1 MRYRV
6 GIDVGGTFTDFLL
19 VRGDGSFAT
28 YKTITTPEDQSIG
41 IMHGLRHFAENES
54 NDAGLAGLLRNIDL
68 VVHGTTATTNSVL
81 TGSGART
88 GLLTTRGFRDAL
100 EMRRGVK
107 ERIYDNK
114 YPAPPPLVPRYRRL
128 PVAERLDYNGIVVEE
143 VNEHSV
149 QAACDA
155 LRADDVGAVAICFLN
170 AYGNGVNEAICKR
183 LVERH
188 LEGVYITTSHELL
201 PRIGFYDRLSTTVLN
216 SYTGPILAR
225 YLTSLARQLSE
236 NGFGGAL
243 LIMQSSGGVVSAET
257 AIRTPAGA
265 VYSGPAGGAI
275 AGERYAGVHGF
286 RKAVTFDMGGT
297 SLDVARIV
305 EGRAATV
312 PVADF
317 DRYRIALPMV
327 DVVSIGA
334 GGGSLARLIG
344 GILRVGPESA
354 GAQPG
359 PACYG
364 RGGTVPTVTDADLLL
379 GYINPAGLLGGRL
392 PLDTAAARSALSQHV
407 AEPLGILPEEAAAAV
422 YEVINVNMATAV
434 KDLLHERGDDPREF
448 VLVVAGGAGPLHA
461 IPAAAELGISS
472 VIIPRDASIFT
483 AAGVIFSDLRH
494 DFVQT
499 YFATLDQADC
509 DRLGAIFAALAAR
522 GRAALDAEGIAS
534 ANQSFK
540 YSLDLRYERQIYEI
554 PVPIPVVDT
563 PNIDLEGAAAT
574 FHRMHV
580 ESYGYNL
587 PNARIELIN
596 ARVTTIGR
604 AEPFYF
610 PEQQRGDAPAAVA
623 TRPVFLPG
631 SIKREEIEIFNSDA
645 LGRGAQLT
653 GPALVEGRATSVL
666 LPEGW
671 LLEVDKFG
679 SYVASRVTQPG
690 KNRP

>member
-1 MRYRV
+1 MSYRV

-19 VRGDGSFAT
+19 VRSDGSFAT
-28 YKTITTPEDQSIG
+28 YKTFTTPQDQSVG
-41 IMHGLRHFAENES
+41 IMNGLRHFADNEES
-54 NDAGLAGLLRNIDL
+54 GGGIAGLLGKIDL
-68 VVHGTTATTNSVL
+68 ILHGTTATTNSVL

-128 PVAERLDYNGIVVEE
+128 AVAERLDYKGVVVEE
-143 VNEHSV
+143 VNEESV
-149 QAACDA
+149 RAACDT

-170 AYGNGVNEAICKR
+170 AYGNGVNEAACKR
-183 LVERH
+183 LVETH
-188 LEGVYITTSHELL
+188 LEGVYITASHELL
-201 PRIGFYDRLSTTVLN
+201 PRVGFYDRLSTTVLN
-216 SYTGPILAR
+216 SYTGPILAG
-225 YLTSLARQLSE
+225 YLTSLTRQLNE
-236 NGFGGAL
+236 HGFSGAL

-275 AGERYAGVHGF
+275 AGERYAAVHAF

-305 EGRAATV
+305 DGRAATI

-334 GGGSLARLIG
+334 GGGSLARLVG
-344 GILRVGPESA
+344 GMLRVGPESA

-364 RGGTVPTVTDADLLL
+364 RGGAVPTVTDADLLL

-392 PLDTAAARSALSQHV
+392 PLDIAAARSALKQHV
-407 AEPLGILPEEAAAAV
+407 ADPLGISPEEAAAAI

-448 VLVVAGGAGPLHA
+448 ALVVAGGAGPLHA
-461 IPAAAELGISS
+461 VPAAAELGMSS

-499 YFATLDQADC
+499 YFATFDQVDLK
-509 DRLGAIFAALAAR
+509 RLGGIFTALAAR

-534 ANQSFK
+534 ANQSLE

-554 PVPIPVVDT
+554 AVPIPAVEKT
-563 PNIDLEGAAAT
+563 SIDLKSAAAA
-574 FHRMHV
+574 FHGMHA

-587 PNARIELIN
+587 PEARIELIN
-596 ARVTTIGR
+596 ARLTAIGR
-604 AEPFYF
+604 TEPFYF
-610 PEQQRGDAPAAVA
+610 PEQERRDHPDAMA
-623 TRPVFLPG
+623 TRAMFLPG
-631 SIKREEIEIFNSDA
+631 TMRRQEIEIFDSET
-645 LGRGAQLT
+645 LGREARLT
-653 GPALVEGRATSVL
+653 GPALVEGRTTSVL
-666 LPEGW
+666 VPGGW
-671 LLEVDKFG
+671 TLEVDKFG
-679 SYVASRVTQPG
+679 SYLVSRATQSG
-690 KNRP
+690 

>member
-1 MRYRV
+1 MKYRV

-19 VRGDGSFAT
+19 VRDDGSFST
-28 YKTITTPEDQSIG
+28 YKTFTTPQDQSLG
-41 IMHGLRHFAENES
+41 IMNGLRQFAEGEKGTA
-54 NDAGLAGLLRNIDL
+54 DLAGFLGKIDL
-68 VVHGTTATTNSVL
+68 ILHGTTATTNSVL

-88 GLLTTRGFRDAL
+88 GLLTTKGFRDAL

-128 PVAERLDYNGIVVEE
+128 PVVERLSYNGVVVEE
-143 VNEHSV
+143 VDPESV
-149 QAACDA
+149 RAACDL
-155 LRADDVGAVAICFLN
+155 LRDDGVTAVAICFLN
-170 AYGNGVNEAICKR
+170 AYGNGVNEAACKQM
-183 LVERH
+183 VKHH
-188 LEGVYITTSHELL
+188 LADVYITASHELL
-201 PRIGFYDRLSTTVLN
+201 PRVGFYDRLSTTVLN

-225 YLTSLARQLSE
+225 YLTSLINQLKES
-236 NGFGGAL
+236 GFGGAL

-257 AIRTPAGA
+257 AIRTPAA
-265 VYSGPAGGAI
+265 AICSGPAGGAI
-275 AGERYAGVHGF
+275 AGERYAGIHGF

-305 EGRAATV
+305 DGRAATV
-312 PVADF
+312 QVADF
-317 DRYRIALPMV
+317 DRYRVALPMV

-334 GGGSLARLIG
+334 GGGSLARLVG

-354 GAQPG
+354 GSQPG

-364 RGGTVPTVTDADLLL
+364 RGGKMPTVTDADLLL

-392 PLDTAAARSALSQHV
+392 PLDMEAARASLRQHV
-407 AEPLGILPEEAAAAV
+407 GDPLGVSEEEAAAAV

-461 IPAAAELGISS
+461 VPAAAELGIST

-499 YFATLDQADC
+499 YFAALEEVDQ
-509 DRLGAIFAALAAR
+509 DRMRGIFSGLTAR
-522 GRAALDAEGIAS
+522 GREALVAEGIAP
-534 ANQSFK
+534 ANQTFE

-554 PVPIPVVDT
+554 QVPVDDGEASST
-563 PNIDLEGAAAT
+563 DLAGIASR
-574 FHRMHV
+574 FHQRHM
-580 ESYGYNL
+580 ESYGYDL

-596 ARVTTIGR
+596 TRLTAVGR
-604 AEPFYF
+604 TPPFWF
-610 PEQQRGDAPAAVA
+610 PEQAKKAAPAAIGNRSVS
-623 TRPVFLPG
+623 LPG
-631 SIKREEIEIFNSDA
+631 SAFRQSIEIFDSEA
-645 LGRGAQLT
+645 LGAGAQLL
-653 GPALVEGRATSVL
+653 GPALVEGPATSVL
-666 LPEGW
+666 IPQGW
-671 LLEVDKFG
+671 RLEVDAYG
-679 SYVASRVTQPG
+679 NYVVKRVS
-690 KNRP
+690 

>member
-1 MRYRV
+1 MGYRI

-19 VRGDGSFAT
+19 VRSDGSFAT
-28 YKTITTPEDQSIG
+28 YKTFTTPQDQSVG
-41 IMHGLRHFAENES
+41 IMHGLQQFAQNES
-54 NDAGLAGLLRNIDL
+54 GSTGLASLLANVDL
-68 VVHGTTATTNSVL
+68 ILHGTTATTNSVL

-128 PVAERLDYNGIVVEE
+128 AVAERLDYNGAVVEQL
-143 VNEHSV
+143 NEDSV
-149 QAACDA
+149 AGACDA
-155 LRADDVGAVAICFLN
+155 LRADEVSAVAICFLN
-170 AYGNGVNEAICKR
+170 AYGNGVNEAACKR

-188 LEGVYITTSHELL
+188 LDGVYITASHELL
-201 PRIGFYDRLSTTVLN
+201 PRVGFYDRLSTTVLN

-225 YLTSLARQLSE
+225 YLRSLTRQLSQY
-236 NGFGGAL
+236 GFGGAL

-275 AGERYAGVHGF
+275 AGERYASVHGF

-305 EGRAATV
+305 DGRAATV

-317 DRYRIALPMV
+317 DGYRIALPMV

-359 PACYG
+359 PVCYG
-364 RGGTVPTVTDADLLL
+364 RGGTIPTVTDADLLL
-379 GYINPAGLLGGRL
+379 GYINLAGLLGGRV
-392 PLDTAAARSALSQHV
+392 PLDIAAAQSALKQHI
-407 AEPLGILPEEAAAAV
+407 ADPLGISPEEAASAI

-448 VLVVAGGAGPLHA
+448 ALVVAGGAGPLHA
-461 IPAAAELGISS
+461 VPTAAELGISF

-499 YFATLDQADC
+499 YFANFGQIDRE
-509 DRLGAIFAALAAR
+509 RLGAIFAELAAR

-534 ANQSFK
+534 ANQTFE
-540 YSLDLRYERQIYEI
+540 YSLDVRYERQIYEI
-554 PVPIPVVDT
+554 PVPIPAVGKLR
-563 PNIDLEGAAAT
+563 IDLESAAAA
-574 FHRMHV
+574 FHRMHA

-587 PNARIELIN
+587 PEAGIELIN
-596 ARVTTIGR
+596 ARLTAIGR
-604 AEPFYF
+604 TEPFYF
-610 PEQQRGDAPAAVA
+610 PEQEIRHRPVAVSS
-623 TRPVFLPG
+623 RSVFLPG
-631 SIKREEIEIFNSDA
+631 STKPEQIEIFDSDA
-645 LGRGAQLT
+645 LGRGARLM
-653 GPALVEGRATSVL
+653 GPALIEGQTTSVL
-666 LPEGW
+666 VPSGW
-671 LLEVDKFG
+671 LLEVDRFG
-679 SYVASRVTQPG
+679 SYLVSRATKEPG
-690 KNRP
+690 